1 MGRIRILADG
11 SFPQWNKPVGRLFSW
26 ATQSQARSVFEN
38 DLLPEGE
45 QSEALCKWTPEK
57 NS

>member
-11 SFPQWNKPVGRLFSW
+11 SFPQWNIPVGRLFSW
-26 ATQSQARSVFEN
+26 AIQSQAKSAFEN
-38 DLLPEGE
+38 DSSPVGE
-45 QSEALCKWTPEK
+45 QSEALYKWTPEK